1 MERSLSWVVRK
12 KTGWR
17 GASKRERKGKGG
29 RRVAESDGGGME
41 RGGGREREIHIHAE
55 IYRSELERDDAS
67 LQEWE
72 IDGER
77 ERGAV
82 D

>member
-1 MERSLSWVVRK
+1 MQVRGRGK
-12 KTGWR
+12 EKGEGEWQRAVEGVWR
-17 GASKRERKGKGG
+17 E
-29 RRVAESDGGGME
+29 EEED
-41 RGGGREREIHIHAE
+41 IHAE

-77 ERGAV
+77 EREGQWIELTRTKAWLLASV
-82 D
+82 